1 MPIPAQDF
9 PNGLMSQD
17 AEFQKLIQEHSLYE
31 SQLEQIRRQPYLSSE
46 DLILEITLKKL
57 KLRVKDRMEQLIAR
71 HRQGSNG
78 L

>member
-1 MPIPAQDF
+1 MPIPAQDS

-57 KLRVKDRMEQLIAR
+57 KLRVKDRMEEHLAR
-71 HRQGSNG
+71 RRQGSNG
-78 L
+78 H